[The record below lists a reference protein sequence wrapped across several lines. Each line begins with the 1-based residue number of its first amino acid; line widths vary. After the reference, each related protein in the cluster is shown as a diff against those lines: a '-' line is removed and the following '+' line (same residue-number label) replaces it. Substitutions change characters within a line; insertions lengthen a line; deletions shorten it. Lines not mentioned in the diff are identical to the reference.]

1 LRAYDLALMLA
12 LFGAVMGILDSSD
25 LFTGSDIDTGGDVI
39 TKAELSDIQVVG
51 ADGTESDLGII
62 AKTAK
67 WGFDGTMF
75 LLRVMGRVVFIAD
88 IVAGVFG
95 GTSDAWAVAWAVQI
109 GIYMTYA
116 IAMFQAWTKTS
127 IRGMQ

>member
-1 LRAYDLALMLA
+1 MRAYDLALMLA
-12 LFGAVMGILDSSD
+12 LFGAVMGILDSSA

-39 TKAELSDIQVVG
+39 TKAEFSDIQVVG

-88 IVAGVFG
+88 IIAGVFG
-95 GTSDAWAVAWAVQI
+95 GTSEAWMVAGTVQV
-109 GIYMTYA
+109 GIYLTYA

>member
-1 LRAYDLALMLA
+1 MRAYDLALMLA
-12 LFGAVMGILDSSD
+12 IFAAVFGVLDESALFPGAEVSMGP
-25 LFTGSDIDTGGDVI
+25 DII
-39 TKAELSDIQVVG
+39 TKEEFDDIQVVG

-67 WGFDGTMF
+67 SAFDGVIF
-75 LLRVMGRVVFIAD
+75 LLRALGRIIWIKPL
-88 IVAGVFG
+88 IVNIFG
-95 GTSDAWAVAWAVQI
+95 GSSDAESIAYIVQV
-109 GIYMTYA
+109 GIWLTYA

>member
-1 LRAYDLALMLA
+1 MRAYDLALMLA
-12 LFGAVMGILDSSD
+12 LFGAVMGILDSSA

-39 TKAELSDIQVVG
+39 TKAEFSDIQVVG

-67 WGFDGTMF
+67 WAFDGTMF

-88 IVAGVFG
+88 IIAGVFG
-95 GTSDAWAVAWAVQI
+95 GTSEAWMVAGTVQI
-109 GIYMTYA
+109 GIYLTYA
-116 IAMFQAWTKTS
+116 IAMFQTWTKTS